1 MCELTLNPD
10 YVDTLR
16 RVVNRCPYFTLL
28 SMEIQELQWGTS
40 LVRLDLMEK
49 HLQPF
54 GKVHG
59 GVIASVV
66 DAAVFWAV
74 FTQIEEGKGLTT
86 AEVKLNYLAPARSGK
101 LMARGRCIK
110 IGRSLGLG
118 DAQVLDV
125 DGNLV
130 AHGIST
136 VMILPELLLE
146 GDPALPPKFL

>member
-1 MCELTLNPD
+1 MCERTLNPD
-10 YVDTLR
+10 YLEALL

-28 SMEIQELQWGTS
+28 SMEIQGLEWGTS
-40 LVRLDLMEK
+40 LVGLDLREK

-74 FTQIEEGKGLTT
+74 FTQVEDDKGLTT
-86 AEVKLNYLAPARSGK
+86 VEVKLNYLAPAQSGR
-101 LMARGRCIK
+101 LLARGRSIK

-118 DAQVLDV
+118 DARVFDA
-125 DGNLV
+125 DGKLV
-130 AHGIST
+130 AHGTST
-136 VMILPELLLE
+136 VMILPELLLT
-146 GDPALPPKFL
+146 GDPALPSKFL

>member
-1 MCELTLNPD
+1 MCERALNPD
-10 YVDTLR
+10 YVEALR
-16 RVVNRCPYFTLL
+16 RVVNRCPYFSLL
-28 SMEIQELQWGTS
+28 SMEIQGLGWGTS
-40 LVRLDLMEK
+40 LVGLDLREK

-74 FTQIEEGKGLTT
+74 FTQIEDGKGLTT
-86 AEVKLNYLAPARSGK
+86 VEVKLNYLAPAQSGR
-101 LMARGRCIK
+101 LLARGRCIK

-118 DAQVLDV
+118 DAQVFDA

-130 AHGIST
+130 AHGTST
-136 VMILPELLLE
+136 VMILPELLLT

>member
-1 MCELTLNPD
+1 MRELTLNPD
-10 YVDTLR
+10 YAEALR

-40 LVRLDLMEK
+40 LVGLDLKEK

-54 GKVHG
+54 GRVHG

-74 FTQIEEGKGLTT
+74 FTEIEDGKGLTT
-86 AEVKLNYLAPARSGK
+86 AEVKLNYLAPVQSGR
-101 LMARGRCIK
+101 LLAQGRCIK

-118 DAQVLDV
+118 DAQVFDV
-125 DGNLV
+125 NGNLV
-130 AHGIST
+130 AHGTST
-136 VMILPELLLE
+136 VMILPELVLS